1 MLLKM
6 KVDAFGDGTDAF
18 GTELMLF
25 GTEQKASAPSQKA
38 SVPSQIHQ
46 HAKRKNPFRND
57 SDFFLVLFLIL
68 FS

>member
-18 GTELMLF
+18 GTELMLL
-25 GTEQKASAPSQKA
+25 GTEQKA

>member
-6 KVDAFGDGTDAF
+6 KVDAFGDG
-18 GTELMLF
+18 
-25 GTEQKASAPSQKA
+25 ASAPSQ
-38 SVPSQIHQ
+38 IHH